1 MELFRQGVGM
11 VKIGKLVGCGTA
23 PVQRIK
29 SEMKTLLKDILNP
42 AVYASFP

>member
-1 MELFRQGVGM
+1 M

-29 SEMKTLLKDILNP
+29 SEIKHDQQQHL
-42 AVYASFP
+42 